1 MPKLTRDGFKY
12 NAKVFE
18 KTCQW
23 CGTPFFASRSTA
35 KFCSSTC
42 RAYSHQAETIDAAA
56 PWQETERTV
65 DALLHQIA
73 FLKTQVE
80 VLVREN
86 QELHQQL
93 ASIRPQAN
101 P

>member
-1 MPKLTRDGFKY
+1 MPRLSKEGFKH
-12 NAKVFE
+12 NAKIFE

-42 RAYSHQAETIDAAA
+42 RAYSHQADTLDTAA

-73 FLKTQVE
+73 FLKSQIE
-80 VLVREN
+80 SLSRDNLQLRQALEKQN
-86 QELHQQL
+86 QPE
-93 ASIRPQAN
+93 A
-101 P
+101 